1 MKFSKFKL
9 LFTFLFCLSSIHFFD
24 PTIISTSFI
33 YYIYLFFFIVSIV
46 FVFTNSDHYFSNS
59 FSFPVI
65 LILIAELLSS
75 FNATISWDQDFIE
88 SIRAVIPYMVYILFF
103 LLISWKYPIIEIEKL
118 IVIIGF
124 SYILVFLISFYVFP
138 SIYFG
143 NIELIDESRGFQRL
157 KTSGIGFLFLL
168 CFYSLNQFIIKK
180 KLLWIFVYFISLSC
194 IFMSLTRTYIIFTL
208 LFSFIYILNNASLY
222 LKLMSIFLVSIFL
235 YIFVLSN
242 AYNLMA
248 EETDSQVSYAKE
260 DIRML
265 SVSFYLNNFSP
276 NIASKILGNGEPGNI
291 KNNPIENSYYSKF
304 VNNLEKK
311 FGFYIS
317 DIGYLGLYVKFGI
330 FSIISYLIF
339 IYLTF
344 KTTIFSKYLY
354 SKYYLFF
361 IFSISF
367 IIDAPFNTSFIS
379 SIVFAYYILFLQSK
393 QIPPISI

>member
-1 MKFSKFKL
+1 MKFSDFKL
-9 LFTFLFCLSSIHFFD
+9 LFTILFCLSSIHFFD
-24 PTIISTSFI
+24 PVILSTSFV
-33 YYIYLFFFIVSIV
+33 YYIYLFFFIITLL
-46 FVFTNSDHYFSNS
+46 FVFTNSDTYLYNS

-75 FNATISWDQDFIE
+75 FNTTISWDQDFIE
-88 SIRAVIPYMVYILFF
+88 SIRAVLPYMVYVLFF
-103 LLISWKYPIIEIEKL
+103 LLISWKFSFFDIEKI

-138 SIYFG
+138 TIYFG
-143 NIELIDESRGFQRL
+143 NIELIDDSRGFQRL